1 MPAIMVHALDGSML
15 SSRTGIGKL
24 LRIYRGTEAASSV
37 FVISNV
43 ASADLAMDSLVS
55 AAAENDERLW
65 ARLER
70 SQKAW
75 NEAAEAMLCQD
86 RRSIEDM
93 IASSFSDVEEILKAV
108 WIIRS
113 VPEAAVSHLAKLAG
127 SFLSAIAAERFR
139 LEGIESALLSPEEA
153 VRAVLSNIVRRGRLL
168 EVNTSAYRQGLDEPF
183 PSATILR
190 WYRQE
195 GGRLVSLGS
204 DAHRTDDIAA
214 GFERATTL
222 VEALGLEV
230 VTDPMGKAHR

>member
-93 IASSFSDVEEILKAV
+93 IASSFSDVEEILKAGLPALDLADL
-108 WIIRS
+108 IRQ
-113 VPEAAVSHLAKLAG
+113 
-127 SFLSAIAAERFR
+127 LSDQMHTAAEQLQFELAAR
-139 LEGIESALLSPEEA
+139 LRDEIRDLKKELRAMTEA
-153 VRAVLSNIVRRGRLL
+153 KR
-168 EVNTSAYRQGLDEPF
+168 
-183 PSATILR
+183 
-190 WYRQE
+190 
-195 GGRLVSLGS
+195 
-204 DAHRTDDIAA
+204 
-214 GFERATTL
+214 
-222 VEALGLEV
+222 
-230 VTDPMGKAHR
+230 

>member
-86 RRSIEDM
+86 RPVNDALVMGHIHAAHGIAIPGRMIEQQ
-93 IASSFSDVEEILKAV
+93 I
-108 WIIRS
+108 S
-113 VPEAAVSHLAKLAG
+113 VPDAPDQKGQDEGAQKSGRQKRIQEPPFPFEAFG
-127 SFLSAIAAERFR
+127 RYRFHISEC
-139 LEGIESALLSPEEA
+139 EGVPETC
-153 VRAVLSNIVRRGRLL
+153 VRAYMLP
-168 EVNTSAYRQGLDEPF
+168 E
-183 PSATILR
+183 
-190 WYRQE
+190 
-195 GGRLVSLGS
+195 
-204 DAHRTDDIAA
+204 
-214 GFERATTL
+214 
-222 VEALGLEV
+222 
-230 VTDPMGKAHR
+230 